1 MDKIKVEQLTFSYD
15 GEHNAVENV
24 SFQIEAGSY
33 TTIVG
38 HNGSG
43 KSTIAKLLIG
53 LLEKGN
59 GAIYIDQIELTID
72 SVYDIRN
79 KVGIVFQNPD
89 NQFIG
94 ATVADD
100 IAFGLENHQVPTEK
114 MQDIIE
120 RYAEKVNMRKYLNS
134 EPTRLSGGQ
143 KQRVAIAGVLAMQP
157 EILIFDES
165 TSMLDPQGKA
175 EINALIQEIHQ
186 ESNITIIS
194 ITHDIEEV
202 ATADHVIVMDRGHV
216 VMDGKPDDILLHEQK
231 LLDLQLDIPFALKFR
246 NALKKQ
252 QVEISACTR
261 TMPITFKQVAH
272 TYNPDSPLS
281 YAALKNVNLDIAEGK
296 VTAIIGET
304 GSGKSTLVQ
313 HLNALLLP
321 SEGKIEIID
330 KIIYAQ
336 EKPKN
341 LKDLRKQVGLV
352 FQFPEYQLFEE
363 TIEKDISF
371 GPKNFGVSE
380 EEAKQKAKQ
389 MLSIV
394 GLDESYLERSP
405 FDLSGG
411 QKRRIAIAGILAMD
425 PQVLVLDEPTAG
437 LDPQGAKDM
446 MQLFVRMNKEFHKTV
461 LIVTHDMEHVLQYC
475 DEVVVMQN
483 GEVAQT
489 CDVRSFFEQIAL
501 LEQLHINPPAVIRL
515 REELRRKGFTIDKTI
530 LDIDELARV
539 VASEVKMHE

>member
-1 MDKIKVEQLTFSYD
+1 
-15 GEHNAVENV
+15 
-24 SFQIEAGSY
+24 
-33 TTIVG
+33 
-38 HNGSG
+38 
-43 KSTIAKLLIG
+43 
-53 LLEKGN
+53 
-59 GAIYIDQIELTID
+59 
-72 SVYDIRN
+72 
-79 KVGIVFQNPD
+79 
-89 NQFIG
+89 
-94 ATVADD
+94 
-100 IAFGLENHQVPTEK
+100 
-114 MQDIIE
+114 
-120 RYAEKVNMRKYLNS
+120 
-134 EPTRLSGGQ
+134 
-143 KQRVAIAGVLAMQP
+143 
-157 EILIFDES
+157 
-165 TSMLDPQGKA
+165 
-175 EINALIQEIHQ
+175 
-186 ESNITIIS
+186 
-194 ITHDIEEV
+194 
-202 ATADHVIVMDRGHV
+202 
-216 VMDGKPDDILLHEQK
+216 
-231 LLDLQLDIPFALKFR
+231 
-246 NALKKQ
+246 
-252 QVEISACTR
+252 
-261 TMPITFKQVAH
+261 MPITFKQVAH

-425 PQVLVLDEPTAG
+425 PQGLVLDEPTAG

-501 LEQLHINPPAVIRL
+501 LEQLHINPPAAIRL

>member
-1 MDKIKVEQLTFSYD
+1 MS
-15 GEHNAVENV
+15 
-24 SFQIEAGSY
+24 
-33 TTIVG
+33 
-38 HNGSG
+38 
-43 KSTIAKLLIG
+43 
-53 LLEKGN
+53 
-59 GAIYIDQIELTID
+59 IELKNVTYTY
-72 SVYDIRN
+72 SQGTAYESHALKDIN
-79 KVGIVFQNPD
+79 LVIPD
-89 NQFIG
+89 GQFIG
-94 ATVADD
+94 
-100 IAFGLENHQVPTEK
+100 
-114 MQDIIE
+114 
-120 RYAEKVNMRKYLNS
+120 
-134 EPTRLSGGQ
+134 
-143 KQRVAIAGVLAMQP
+143 
-157 EILIFDES
+157 
-165 TSMLDPQGKA
+165 
-175 EINALIQEIHQ
+175 
-186 ESNITIIS
+186 
-194 ITHDIEEV
+194 
-202 ATADHVIVMDRGHV
+202 VIGH
-216 VMDGKPDDILLHEQK
+216 
-231 LLDLQLDIPFALKFR
+231 
-246 NALKKQ
+246 
-252 QVEISACTR
+252 
-261 TMPITFKQVAH
+261 
-272 TYNPDSPLS
+272 
-281 YAALKNVNLDIAEGK
+281 
-296 VTAIIGET
+296 T